1 MDWTPE
7 DDLTDDTRLRGLGL
21 SRLEEERV
29 VFRLD
34 LDCRTCRSRRAR
46 GVIAPVLPIAV
57 RRRVLLALHA
67 ATIAAASRGK
77 ARNGALRLAPSQGRG
92 PHGAPRR
99 RACRRSL
106 RSALASLLSRISSAL
121 FHCHHGDGHRPSMC
135 RTKGRQFPSV
145 FHSPVMQ
152 EVMLGLAYCNCWV
165 YRNTIGTSSVSIA

>member
-57 RRRVLLALHA
+57 RCRVLLALHA
-67 ATIAAASRGK
+67 ATIRRDKGDVLVCYLKDLAVNPPMQKMAG
-77 ARNGALRLAPSQGRG
+77 RLEDYA
-92 PHGAPRR
+92 APR
-99 RACRRSL
+99 L
-106 RSALASLLSRISSAL
+106 RITMALLL
-121 FHCHHGDGHRPSMC
+121 
-135 RTKGRQFPSV
+135 
-145 FHSPVMQ
+145 
-152 EVMLGLAYCNCWV
+152 
-165 YRNTIGTSSVSIA
+165 